1 MIYLN
6 KTLKTQKMRKIFTF
20 LVVVILLFSGTQ
32 IFAQGNGATIT
43 AEESRCV
50 ATGIITATG
59 AQGTGPFL
67 YDFVSYPVDYAYTG
81 PSASNVITAL
91 NPGNYTLR
99 IIDQGAGNSF
109 TDYSVVVPGTYI
121 EPDYNPTATDITNCY
136 NGTNGSIQG
145 TLIDGRAPFSYEII
159 AGPMG
164 VGTMNNTGTFT
175 GLGPGTYSVRGYDSC
190 GNFQTRQVTIN
201 NFFWGVSAPVVTKL
215 GCGQYSFDAI
225 TISPALVG
233 QTYRVKDA
241 NGNVLS
247 NSPTLPIAFSH
258 PDATIANATVCAVDA
273 CGTESCTN
281 FTISDWSI
289 ASAVTTYTVCNQFTT
304 ESITINGTPI
314 GPLTYGFIRGTGDTV
329 WSLTPP
335 PFTFGPQL
343 VPEYF
348 WGQEIVKD
356 GCGVIKSQP
365 NYYEDFMQFWGD
377 MYSGYTS
384 CTEVSLT
391 ANPSWRYIAPV
402 TYSLNGGLPQ
412 AGNTFTGIT
421 AEGIYTITMTD
432 ACGTTKSVTS
442 VVGFSWNIAGYGE
455 PYCDLGLFKNSVSI
469 NRRMK
474 TPIVYEQWDA
484 TYTTLISTQ
493 NYTDPNNMYNSNYDF
508 NDWYSSLDFMNAA
521 PNTTY
526 NYVATDACGRKDT
539 VTIANGANGHV
550 ANTLNGTVVPLCVN
564 KGNIIANYNYDGPS
578 WNSVLVS
585 LWNINTPGSPIT
597 LDLNTG
603 GAIGSYTWTN
613 IDTGT
618 YVIKMKPQY
627 CLEETFDTVKINKY
641 NLPKLRKSIAFS
653 CPGSNVNI
661 VGSVKGGLAPYM
673 YEIIQTFPVN
683 NPQPPQASNLF
694 TLAGTYT
701 LVRMRVVDACGNT
714 SLQDI
719 AVRPPAQP
727 TMKVNSNLPICNLS
741 DLILYVDSTIPGR
754 VYEWRNPAN
763 LIIGTSASVSLTGLS
778 PITDTGLY
786 TCKITIPGTCF
797 DVTTTFRLRAKD
809 FGCYAKLGNYVWL
822 DADKDG
828 VQDANEVGVAGITV
842 TLYNAAND
850 VVSATVTD
858 AYGYYLFDN
867 LNPDTYHVGFTL
879 PANYVFSP
887 KDQGGND
894 ATDSDPNL
902 LTGLTGDYI
911 LAVGDSNMTVD
922 AGIYFI
928 EPVKASLGD
937 FVWNDANANGIQ
949 DPGEVG
955 IAGVTVTLKD
965 ALGNPIATTV
975 TDASGHY
982 YFTDLDP
989 GTYSVAFTKPIG
1001 YVFSPQN
1008 QGVNDAA
1015 DSDVDPVMGMTSNV
1029 TLVAGENNL
1038 TLDAGLY
1045 AQAPNLASLGNF
1057 VWNDADND
1065 GIQDAAEAGVAGV
1078 TVTLYAGDGVTVIAT
1093 TTTDEFGY
1101 YIFNNLTPGD
1111 YVVGFT
1117 DLPLGYVF
1125 SPSNAGNDA
1134 MDSDPDGVSGK
1145 TGVINLSAGEK
1156 DMTIDAGIHNPAQ
1169 PIGALGNFVWF
1180 DYDKDGI
1187 QDAGENGVPGVTVT
1201 LYDGLNNVLAITA
1214 TDASGH
1220 YLFNNLG
1227 AGNYIV
1233 GFSNIPAGYK
1243 VTTTNQGVDDAVDSD
1258 PNVETVLTDVIA
1270 LALGEVNLT
1279 VDAGIVEAGGKS
1291 GTASLGD
1298 RVWNDA
1304 NNNGIQDPGE
1314 LGVEGVT
1321 VTLYEADGITVIS
1334 TLVTDALG
1342 NYLFTGLD
1350 AGSYRVGFSNL
1361 PVGFTFSTANQ
1372 GADDELD
1379 GDADAG
1385 TGGLTPIYTLAEGED
1400 DLTVD
1405 AGIHLAPG
1413 LASLGN
1419 YVWNDLNLDGIQD
1432 ANEPGVPGV
1441 TVTLFASNGTQLG
1454 VTTTNAAGGYQFT
1467 GLAPGSYYVEF
1478 TNLPAGYEFTD
1489 KDAAANGQDAEDSD
1503 ADPITGATEW
1513 VTLVAGQNYPDLDAG
1528 IFTEKAGLGNFVWN
1542 DYDNDGIQDPGEPGI
1557 PGIAVTLCAADGVT
1571 PVATAITDANG
1582 QYSFVN
1588 LEPGTYYVGFS
1599 NIPAGSNFS
1608 GQNLGGDDALDSDVN
1623 PATGKTGAITLEAG
1637 EYNPTVDAG
1646 VHVPQGA
1653 GLGNYVWIDA
1663 NSDGIQNA
1671 NEIGVPGVTVTLFN
1685 AAGNAIQNTI
1695 TDQNGFYTFPNL
1707 APGTYSVGFS
1717 TLPPNLAF
1725 TLSDIGANDSNDN
1738 DVVNITSL
1746 PNGLPSFGQTA
1757 QVTIV
1762 AGEYNPT
1769 IDAGL
1774 KVQFPLGITSIQ
1786 ASATLSGSTATVNW
1800 TTADEK
1806 DVKNFE
1812 IERSIDNRSFSKIQ
1826 SKSAKGNTIGNTNY
1840 SINDDIQELMKE
1852 INVYYR
1858 VKVYDVDGQ
1867 FIYSNTVV
1875 VNPTQTSVEDVV
1887 LFPTPFTSEIT
1898 VGYNATV
1905 DSELE
1910 IEITDMVGSVVKKQ
1924 THSVTVGQN
1933 QLLINELGALS
1944 TGNYFVKVVDLN
1956 INKTFVKKVTK
1967 K

>member
-1 MIYLN
+1 
-6 KTLKTQKMRKIFTF
+6 MRKIFTF
-20 LVVVILLFSGTQ
+20 LVVIISLFAGAQ
-32 IFAQGNGATIT
+32 VYAQGNGATIT
-43 AEESRCV
+43 VEESRCV
-50 ATGIITATG
+50 ATGVLTASG

-67 YDFVSYPVDYAYTG
+67 YDFVAYPVDYAYTG

-91 NPGNYTLR
+91 NPGSYTLR

-109 TDYSVVVPGTYI
+109 TDYSVVIPGNYI
-121 EPDYNPTATDITNCY
+121 EPDYNPTATDVTNCY

-201 NFFWGVSAPVVTKL
+201 NFFWGISSPIVTKSA
-215 GCGQYSFDAI
+215 CGQYSFDAI
-225 TISPALVG
+225 SISQVLTG
-233 QTYRVKDA
+233 HSYRVKDA
-241 NGNVLS
+241 NGNIIAT
-247 NSPTLPIAFSH
+247 NPTLPISFSH
-258 PDATIANATVCAVDA
+258 PDATIANATVCVVDA
-273 CGTESCTN
+273 CGTELCNN
-281 FTISDWSI
+281 FTIADWSI
-289 ASAVTTYTVCNQFTT
+289 SGCNIIYTACNTYEATASIAG
-304 ESITINGTPI
+304 SPI
-314 GPLTYGFIRGTGDTV
+314 GPLQYFITRAPGDTV
-329 WSLTPP
+329 WSATV
-335 PFTFGPQL
+335 PFTYTKLTTYPTYNGDNYTS
-343 VPEYF
+343 VY
-348 WGQEIVKD
+348 VKD
-356 GCGVIKSQP
+356 GCGVIKSCGSFYQDIYGGY
-365 NYYEDFMQFWGD
+365 NWSYENC
-377 MYSGYTS
+377 STNTITLS
-384 CTEVSLT
+384 
-391 ANPSWRYIAPV
+391 PSWYYINPV
-402 TYSLNGGLPQ
+402 TYTMTSPVLGLPQ
-412 AGNTFTGIT
+412 ASPTYTGLADGTYTFDI
-421 AEGIYTITMTD
+421 TD
-432 ACGTTKSVTS
+432 ACGHIHTESLNMSHDWQLSGGGSSTS
-442 VVGFSWNIAGYGE
+442 CTMG
-455 PYCDLGLFKNSVSI
+455 K
-469 NRRMK
+469 
-474 TPIVYEQWDA
+474 
-484 TYTTLISTQ
+484 TYTSFFAPGNLFAPAVFNRYDASF
-493 NYTDPNNMYNSNYDF
+493 NLVGVNPMPYTAGNVWTFDDN
-508 NDWYSSLDFMNAA
+508 LD

-526 NYVATDACGRKDT
+526 NYIVTDNCGRIDT
-539 VTIANGANGHV
+539 VTISTGAGSTPMTHS
-550 ANTLNGTVVPLCVN
+550 TTVTPLCVN
-564 KGNIIANYNYDGPS
+564 HGNINATSATDHGGYLSSEIGLLNGPGLYNNQYYG
-578 WNSVLVS
+578 NQG
-585 LWNINTPGSPIT
+585 NTP
-597 LDLNTG
+597 
-603 GAIGSYTWTN
+603 YTVYYN
-613 IDTGT
+613 NLDTGK
-618 YVIKMKPQY
+618 YWVKYWSSY
-627 CLEETFDTVKINKY
+627 CANDVFYDTVEIKKY
-641 NLPKLRKSIAFS
+641 NLPKLRKSIAFN
-653 CPGSNVNI
+653 CGGGNVNA

-673 YEIIQTFPVN
+673 YEIIQTFPVD
-683 NPQPPQASNLF
+683 NPQPPQASNVF

-727 TMKVNSNLPICNLS
+727 TMKVNSNLPVCNLS
-741 DLILYVDSTIPGR
+741 ALVLYVDSTIPGR

-763 LIIGTSASVSLTGLS
+763 AIIGTNASVSLTGLS

-797 DVTTTFRLRAKD
+797 DVTTTFRLRSKD

-867 LNPDTYHVGFTL
+867 LNADTYHVGFTL

-902 LTGLTGDYI
+902 LTGLTGDYVI
-911 LAVGDSNMTVD
+911 IVGDSNMTVD

-1045 AQAPNLASLGNF
+1045 AQAPNLASLGNY

-1065 GIQDAAEAGVAGV
+1065 GIQDPAEAGVAGV
-1078 TVTLYAGDGVTVIAT
+1078 TVTLYAGDGVTVIGT

-1111 YVVGFT
+1111 YVVGFS

-1125 SPSNAGNDA
+1125 SPSNAGANDA
-1134 MDSDPDGVSGK
+1134 TDSDPDGVSGK

-1187 QDAGENGVPGVTVT
+1187 QDLGENGVPGVTVT

-1243 VTTTNQGVDDAVDSD
+1243 VTTSNQGVDDAVDSD
-1258 PNVETVLTDVIA
+1258 PNEATVLTGVIA

-1291 GTASLGD
+1291 GSASLGD

-1350 AGSYRVGFSNL
+1350 AGSYKVGFSNL
-1361 PVGFTFSTANQ
+1361 PAGFTFSTANQ
-1372 GADDELD
+1372 GPDDELD

-1385 TGGLTPIYTLAEGED
+1385 TGGLTGIYTLAEGED

-1405 AGIHLAPG
+1405 AGIHQAPG

-1432 ANEPGVPGV
+1432 GNEPGVPGV
-1441 TVTLFASNGTQLG
+1441 TVTLFASNGTQLA

-1489 KDAAANGQDAEDSD
+1489 KDAGANAQETEDSD

-1542 DYDNDGIQDPGEPGI
+1542 DYDNDGVQDPGEPGI

-1608 GQNLGGDDALDSDVN
+1608 GKDLGGDDALDSDVN
-1623 PATGKTGAITLEAG
+1623 PATGKTGAITLDAG

-1786 ASATLSGSTATVNW
+1786 ASATLAGSTATVYW
-1800 TTADEK
+1800 TTVDEK

-1812 IERSIDNRSFSKIQ
+1812 IERSIDNKVFTKMQ
-1826 SKSAKGNTIGNTNY
+1826 TKTAKGNTIGNTNY
-1840 SINDDIQELMKE
+1840 STNDDIQDLMKE

-1858 VKVYDVDGQ
+1858 VKVYDLDGQ
-1867 FIYSNTVV
+1867 YLYSNTVV
-1875 VNPTQTSVEDVV
+1875 VNPTQTAVEDVV
-1887 LFPTPFTSEIT
+1887 LYPTPFTTEIT

-1924 THSVTVGQN
+1924 TQSVTVGQN